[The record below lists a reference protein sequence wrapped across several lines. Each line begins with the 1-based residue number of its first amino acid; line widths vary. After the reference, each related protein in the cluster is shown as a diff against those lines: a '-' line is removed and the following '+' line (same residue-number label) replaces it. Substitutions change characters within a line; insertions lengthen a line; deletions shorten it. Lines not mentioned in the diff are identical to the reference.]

1 LTAYFSSI
9 GEDIPDSYQYIDVNI
24 TDVTPGTPLHIAL
37 QKAIYMNFIK
47 NIDAPINHQH
57 LVTQGMIA
65 RIIKDHFTIDVAHE
79 PKEGASIEFI
89 KDVLSDLPS
98 YKQQWCQ
105 AKIILPT
112 INIPDYAI
120 VQQRQFRILNDVY
133 TRLTTQHINASGMDT
148 SQLLYSA
155 IKGMVD
161 SVDDEYASFMVPQE
175 FSDYYEIN
183 QAGKYQGIGAHI
195 EKVDEGIKIVSPL
208 DGSPALKAGLKA

>member
-37 QKAIYMNFIK
+37 QKAIYMNLIK

-120 VQQRQFRILNDVY
+120 VKQRQFRILNDVY